1 MTEFEQTLVLAA
13 TGVFVI
19 AGLLAFAQHYLHL
32 FFGRSPAPNA
42 VFVRWLT
49 EEQKEKLRLASIPYT
64 PTSVATGEDG
74 ISFSPQSFAR
84 AKRLL
89 GARVIEVFKASGR
102 TATLEEAVLR
112 FPQQRDPA
120 LRGFKTEV
128 AGAIKWYQLSLRWKR
143 HRLAKFID
151 ETLMPSVRKDI
162 VVHLKHGQHAAPAT
176 DGKFH
181 VYLYS
186 TPTNHNQHAYIP
198 NRLLGAAFGN
208 NQTAALI
215 ASGEGVPVLE
225 PLTNFAVAEL
235 VDNNLY
241 VHLDLVTKKKLQAR
255 RGLLLR
261 ILQQVD
267 GELAADKFLE
277 ELIGSVKAENEI
289 VREGETEEYRVE
301 GEGLTGRRLVVL
313 SSLVREILSPIV
325 RSNVI
330 IRDCNG
336 QNAHPVDDGNFR
348 IYLHSSPIGAPCMN
362 APEQIWG
369 HRMLKREM
377 AFAPSA
383 HGMPLIDDNGF
394 IVGEIIGRNL
404 YLHMHY
410 VHFGAKQEAALAA
423 KLLLE
428 VRKEVQVAAA
438 DADDEMI
445 KRRIADHFV
454 QECNRQ
460 YAVGKARKVTAADL
474 AAAQSDFHGHLRGAL
489 LEEFDLLRLQAA
501 PAEEIGREFDE
512 LTQLANVNGVKVEGD
527 KIVVSTDVLYCV
539 HPKSHVRYEI
549 GAFDI
554 QICTSTN
561 MIKWFNKTRKIPG
574 GSGHMNAPHVDP
586 NGNACMG
593 NTKDLFP
600 ALIQKREFASAV
612 QLAIAFVE
620 AVNIDDNW
628 GAYITNWP
636 VAR

>member
-1 MTEFEQTLVLAA
+1 MTEFEQTLILAS
-13 TGVFVI
+13 TGVFI
-19 AGLLAFAQHYLHL
+19 FAGLLAFAQHFLHL
-32 FFGRSPAPNA
+32 FFGRPPAPNQ

-64 PTSVATGEDG
+64 PSSVATGEDG
-74 ISFSPQSFAR
+74 LSFSPQSFAR

-89 GARVIEVFKASGR
+89 GARVVEVFKSSNR
-102 TATLEEAVLR
+102 NVEEAVLTFSCR
-112 FPQQRDPA
+112 RDHA

-128 AGAIKWYQLSLRWKR
+128 AGSIKWYDLRRRLKHR
-143 HRLAKFID
+143 RLATFID
-151 ETLMPSVRKDI
+151 EVLMPSVRKDI
-162 VVHLKHGQHAAPAT
+162 VVHLQHGRHADPAT

-198 NRLLGAAFGN
+198 NRLLGAQFG
-208 NQTAALI
+208 NQTAALV
-215 ASGEGVPVLE
+215 ASGTGVPVLE

-241 VHLDLVTKKKLQAR
+241 VHLDIVNGRNLIAR

-261 ILQQVD
+261 ILQQVE

-277 ELIGSVKAENEI
+277 DLIGSVKAENEI
-289 VREGETEEYRVE
+289 VLEGETADFRVE
-301 GEGLTGRRLVVL
+301 GEGITGRRLVVL
-313 SSLVREILSPIV
+313 SSLVREILTPVV

-336 QNAHPVDDGNFR
+336 QNAAPVDDGKFR
-348 IYLHSSPIGAPCMN
+348 IFMHSSPIGAPCMN

-369 HRMLKREM
+369 HRMIKREA

-383 HGMPLIDDNGF
+383 HGVPLIDDNGF
-394 IVGEIIGRNL
+394 IVGEIVGRNL

-410 VHFGAKQEAALAA
+410 IHFGAKLEAALAA

-428 VRKEVQVAAA
+428 VRKEVQAAA
-438 DADDEMI
+438 VEADEDAI
-445 KRRIADHFV
+445 KRRVAEHYV
-454 QECNRQ
+454 QECTRQ
-460 YAVGKARKVTAADL
+460 YAVGKALKVSAGDL
-474 AAAQSDFHGHLRGAL
+474 AAAQSEFHGHLRGAL

-512 LTQLANVNGVKVEGD
+512 LTQLANVTGVKVEGD

-539 HPKSHVRYEI
+539 HPRSHVRYEI

-561 MIKWFNKTRKIPG
+561 MIKWFNKTRKVSG
-574 GSGHMNAPHVDP
+574 GSGKMNAPHVDP

-620 AVNIDDNW
+620 AVNLEDNW

>member
-1 MTEFEQTLVLAA
+1 MTEFEQTLILAS
-13 TGVFVI
+13 TGVFI
-19 AGLLAFAQHYLHL
+19 FAGLLAFAQHFLHL
-32 FFGRSPAPNA
+32 FFGRPPAPNQ

-64 PTSVATGEDG
+64 PSSVATGEDG
-74 ISFSPQSFAR
+74 LSFSPQSFAR

-89 GARVIEVFKASGR
+89 GARVVEVFKSSNR
-102 TATLEEAVLR
+102 NVEEAVLTFSCR
-112 FPQQRDPA
+112 RDHA

-128 AGAIKWYQLSLRWKR
+128 AGSIKWYDLRRRLKHR
-143 HRLAKFID
+143 RLATFID
-151 ETLMPSVRKDI
+151 EVLMPSVRKDI
-162 VVHLKHGQHAAPAT
+162 VVHLQHGRHADPAT

-198 NRLLGAAFGN
+198 NRLLGAQFG
-208 NQTAALI
+208 NQTAALV
-215 ASGEGVPVLE
+215 ASGTGVPVLE

-241 VHLDLVTKKKLQAR
+241 VHLDIVNGRNLIAR

-261 ILQQVD
+261 ILQQVE

-277 ELIGSVKAENEI
+277 DLIGSVKAENEI
-289 VREGETEEYRVE
+289 VLEGETADFRVE
-301 GEGLTGRRLVVL
+301 GEGITGRRLVVL
-313 SSLVREILSPIV
+313 SSLVREILTPVV

-336 QNAHPVDDGNFR
+336 QNAAPVDDGKFR
-348 IYLHSSPIGAPCMN
+348 IFMHSSPIGAPCMN

-369 HRMLKREM
+369 HRMIKREE

-383 HGMPLIDDNGF
+383 HGVPLIDDNGF
-394 IVGEIIGRNL
+394 IVGEIVGRNL

-410 VHFGAKQEAALAA
+410 IHFGAKLEAALAA

-428 VRKEVQVAAA
+428 VRKEVQAAA
-438 DADDEMI
+438 VEADEDAI
-445 KRRIADHFV
+445 KRRVAEHYV
-454 QECNRQ
+454 QECTRQ
-460 YAVGKARKVTAADL
+460 YAVGKALKVSAGDL

-512 LTQLANVNGVKVEGD
+512 LTQLANVTGVKVEGD

-539 HPKSHVRYEI
+539 HPRSHVRYEI

-561 MIKWFNKTRKIPG
+561 MIKWFNKTRKVSG
-574 GSGHMNAPHVDP
+574 GSGKMNAPHVDP

-620 AVNIDDNW
+620 AVNLEDNW

>member
-1 MTEFEQTLVLAA
+1 MTEFEQTLILAS
-13 TGVFVI
+13 TGVFI
-19 AGLLAFAQHYLHL
+19 FAGLLAFAQHFLHL
-32 FFGRSPAPNA
+32 FFGRPPAPNQ

-64 PTSVATGEDG
+64 PSNVATGEDG
-74 ISFSPQSFAR
+74 LSFSPQSFAR

-89 GARVIEVFKASGR
+89 GARVVEVFKSSNR
-102 TATLEEAVLR
+102 NVEEAVLTFSCR
-112 FPQQRDPA
+112 RDHA

-128 AGAIKWYQLSLRWKR
+128 AGSIKWYDFRRRLKHR
-143 HRLAKFID
+143 RLATFID
-151 ETLMPSVRKDI
+151 EVLMPSVRKDI
-162 VVHLKHGQHAAPAT
+162 VVHLQHGRHADPAT

-198 NRLLGAAFGN
+198 NRLLGAQFG
-208 NQTAALI
+208 NQTAALV
-215 ASGEGVPVLE
+215 ASGTGVPVLE

-241 VHLDLVTKKKLQAR
+241 VHLDIVNGRNLIAR

-261 ILQQVD
+261 ILQQVE

-277 ELIGSVKAENEI
+277 DLIGSVKAENEI
-289 VREGETEEYRVE
+289 VLEGETADFRVE
-301 GEGLTGRRLVVL
+301 GEGITGRRLVVL
-313 SSLVREILSPIV
+313 SSLVREILTPVV

-336 QNAHPVDDGNFR
+336 QNAAPVDDGKFR
-348 IYLHSSPIGAPCMN
+348 IFMHSSPIGAPCMN

-369 HRMLKREM
+369 HRMIKREA

-383 HGMPLIDDNGF
+383 HGVPLIDDNGF
-394 IVGEIIGRNL
+394 IVGEIVGRNL

-410 VHFGAKQEAALAA
+410 IHFGAKLEAALAA

-428 VRKEVQVAAA
+428 VRKEVQAAA
-438 DADDEMI
+438 VEADEEAI
-445 KRRIADHFV
+445 KRRVAEHYV
-454 QECNRQ
+454 QECTRQ
-460 YAVGKARKVTAADL
+460 YAVGKALKVSAGDL

-512 LTQLANVNGVKVEGD
+512 LTQLANVTGVKVEGD

-539 HPKSHVRYEI
+539 HPRSHVRYEI

-561 MIKWFNKTRKIPG
+561 MIKWFNKTRKVSG
-574 GSGHMNAPHVDP
+574 GSGKMNAPHVDP

-620 AVNIDDNW
+620 AVNLEDNW

>member
-1 MTEFEQTLVLAA
+1 MTEFEQTLILAS
-13 TGVFVI
+13 TGVFI
-19 AGLLAFAQHYLHL
+19 FAGLLAFAQHFLHL
-32 FFGRSPAPNA
+32 FFGRPPAPNQ

-64 PTSVATGEDG
+64 PSSVATGEDG
-74 ISFSPQSFAR
+74 LSFSPQSFAR

-89 GARVIEVFKASGR
+89 GARVVEVFKSSNR
-102 TATLEEAVLR
+102 NVEEAVLTFSCR
-112 FPQQRDPA
+112 RDHA

-128 AGAIKWYQLSLRWKR
+128 AGSIKWYDLRRRLKHR
-143 HRLAKFID
+143 RLATFID
-151 ETLMPSVRKDI
+151 EVLMPSVRKDI
-162 VVHLKHGQHAAPAT
+162 VVHLQHGRHADPAT

-198 NRLLGAAFGN
+198 NRLLGAQFG
-208 NQTAALI
+208 NQTAALV
-215 ASGEGVPVLE
+215 ASGTGVPVLE

-241 VHLDLVTKKKLQAR
+241 VHLDIVNGRNLIAR

-261 ILQQVD
+261 ILQQVE

-277 ELIGSVKAENEI
+277 DLIGSVKAENEI
-289 VREGETEEYRVE
+289 VLEGETADFRVE
-301 GEGLTGRRLVVL
+301 GEGITGRRLVVL
-313 SSLVREILSPIV
+313 SSLVREILTPVV

-336 QNAHPVDDGNFR
+336 QNAAPVDDGKFR
-348 IYLHSSPIGAPCMN
+348 IFMHSSPIGAPCMN

-369 HRMLKREM
+369 HRMIKREA

-383 HGMPLIDDNGF
+383 HGVPLIDDNGF
-394 IVGEIIGRNL
+394 IVGEIVGRNL

-410 VHFGAKQEAALAA
+410 IHFGAKLEAALAA

-428 VRKEVQVAAA
+428 VRKEVQAAA
-438 DADDEMI
+438 VEADEDAI
-445 KRRIADHFV
+445 KRRVAEHYV
-454 QECNRQ
+454 QECTRQ
-460 YAVGKARKVTAADL
+460 YAVGKALKVSAGDL
-474 AAAQSDFHGHLRGAL
+474 AAAQSEFHGHLRGAL

-512 LTQLANVNGVKVEGD
+512 LTQLANVTGVKVEGD

-539 HPKSHVRYEI
+539 HPRSHMRYEI

-561 MIKWFNKTRKIPG
+561 MIKWFNKTRKVSG
-574 GSGHMNAPHVDP
+574 GSGKMNAPHVDP

-620 AVNIDDNW
+620 AVNLEDNW

>member
-1 MTEFEQTLVLAA
+1 MTEFEQTLILAS
-13 TGVFVI
+13 TGVFI
-19 AGLLAFAQHYLHL
+19 FAGLLAFAQHFLHL
-32 FFGRSPAPNA
+32 FFGRPPAPNQ

-64 PTSVATGEDG
+64 PSSVATGEDG
-74 ISFSPQSFAR
+74 LSFSPQSFAR

-89 GARVIEVFKASGR
+89 GARVVEVFKSSNR
-102 TATLEEAVLR
+102 NVEEAVLTFSCR
-112 FPQQRDPA
+112 RDHA

-128 AGAIKWYQLSLRWKR
+128 AGSIKWYDFRRRLKHR
-143 HRLAKFID
+143 RLATFID
-151 ETLMPSVRKDI
+151 EVLMPSVRKDI
-162 VVHLKHGQHAAPAT
+162 VVHLQHGRHADPAT

-198 NRLLGAAFGN
+198 NRLLGAQFG
-208 NQTAALI
+208 NQTAALV
-215 ASGEGVPVLE
+215 ASGTGVPVLE

-241 VHLDLVTKKKLQAR
+241 VHLDIVNGRNLIAR

-261 ILQQVD
+261 ILQQVE

-277 ELIGSVKAENEI
+277 DLIGSVKAENEI
-289 VREGETEEYRVE
+289 VLEGETADFRVE
-301 GEGLTGRRLVVL
+301 GEGITGRRLVVL
-313 SSLVREILSPIV
+313 SSLVREILTPVV

-336 QNAHPVDDGNFR
+336 QNAAPVDDGKFR
-348 IYLHSSPIGAPCMN
+348 IFMHSSPIGAPCMN

-369 HRMLKREM
+369 HRMIKREE

-383 HGMPLIDDNGF
+383 HGVPLIDDNGF
-394 IVGEIIGRNL
+394 IVGEIVGRNL

-410 VHFGAKQEAALAA
+410 IHFGAKLEAALAA

-428 VRKEVQVAAA
+428 VRKEVQAAA
-438 DADDEMI
+438 VEADEDAI
-445 KRRIADHFV
+445 KRRVAEHYV
-454 QECNRQ
+454 QECTRQ
-460 YAVGKARKVTAADL
+460 YAVGKALKVSAGDL

-512 LTQLANVNGVKVEGD
+512 LTQLANVTGVKVEGD

-539 HPKSHVRYEI
+539 HPRSHMRYEI

-561 MIKWFNKTRKIPG
+561 MIKWFNKTRKVSG
-574 GSGHMNAPHVDP
+574 GSGKMNAPHVDP

-620 AVNIDDNW
+620 AVNLEDNW

>member
-1 MTEFEQTLVLAA
+1 
-13 TGVFVI
+13 
-19 AGLLAFAQHYLHL
+19 
-32 FFGRSPAPNA
+32 

-64 PTSVATGEDG
+64 PSSVATGEDG
-74 ISFSPQSFAR
+74 LSFSPQSFAR

-89 GARVIEVFKASGR
+89 GARVVEVFKSSNR
-102 TATLEEAVLR
+102 NVEEAVLTFSCR
-112 FPQQRDPA
+112 RDHA

-128 AGAIKWYQLSLRWKR
+128 AGSIKWYDFRRRLKHR
-143 HRLAKFID
+143 RLATFID
-151 ETLMPSVRKDI
+151 EVLMPSVRKDI
-162 VVHLKHGQHAAPAT
+162 VVHLQHGRHADPAT

-198 NRLLGAAFGN
+198 NRLLGAQFG
-208 NQTAALI
+208 NQTAALV
-215 ASGEGVPVLE
+215 ASGTGVPVLE

-241 VHLDLVTKKKLQAR
+241 VHLDIVNGRNLIAR

-261 ILQQVD
+261 ILQQVE

-277 ELIGSVKAENEI
+277 DLIGSVKAENEI
-289 VREGETEEYRVE
+289 VLEGETADFRVE
-301 GEGLTGRRLVVL
+301 GEGITGRRLVVL
-313 SSLVREILSPIV
+313 SSLVREILTPVV

-336 QNAHPVDDGNFR
+336 QNAAPVDDGKFR
-348 IYLHSSPIGAPCMN
+348 IFMHSSPIGAPCMN

-369 HRMLKREM
+369 HRMIKREA

-383 HGMPLIDDNGF
+383 HGVPLIDDNGF
-394 IVGEIIGRNL
+394 IVGEIVGRNL

-410 VHFGAKQEAALAA
+410 IHFGAKLEAALAA

-428 VRKEVQVAAA
+428 VRKEVQAAA
-438 DADDEMI
+438 VEADEDAI
-445 KRRIADHFV
+445 KRRVAEHYV
-454 QECNRQ
+454 QECTRQ
-460 YAVGKARKVTAADL
+460 YAVGKALKVSAGDL

-512 LTQLANVNGVKVEGD
+512 LTQLANVTGVKVEGD

-539 HPKSHVRYEI
+539 HPRSHVRYEI

-561 MIKWFNKTRKIPG
+561 MIKWFNKTRKVSG
-574 GSGHMNAPHVDP
+574 GSGKMNAPHVDP

-620 AVNIDDNW
+620 AVNLEDNW

>member
-1 MTEFEQTLVLAA
+1 MTEFEQTLILAS
-13 TGVFVI
+13 TGVFI
-19 AGLLAFAQHYLHL
+19 FAGLLAFAQHFLHL
-32 FFGRSPAPNA
+32 FFGRPPAPNQ

-64 PTSVATGEDG
+64 PSSVATGEDG
-74 ISFSPQSFAR
+74 LSFSPQSFAR

-89 GARVIEVFKASGR
+89 GARVVEVFKSSNR
-102 TATLEEAVLR
+102 NVEEAVLTFSCR
-112 FPQQRDPA
+112 RDHA

-128 AGAIKWYQLSLRWKR
+128 AGSIKWYDFRRRLKHR
-143 HRLAKFID
+143 RLATFID
-151 ETLMPSVRKDI
+151 EVLMPSVRKDI
-162 VVHLKHGQHAAPAT
+162 VVHLQHGRHADPAT

-198 NRLLGAAFGN
+198 NRLLGAQFG
-208 NQTAALI
+208 NQTAALV
-215 ASGEGVPVLE
+215 ASGTGVPVLE

-241 VHLDLVTKKKLQAR
+241 VHLDIVNGRNLIAR

-261 ILQQVD
+261 ILQQVE

-277 ELIGSVKAENEI
+277 DLIGSVKAENEI
-289 VREGETEEYRVE
+289 VLEGETADFRVE
-301 GEGLTGRRLVVL
+301 GEGITGRRLVVL
-313 SSLVREILSPIV
+313 SSLVREILTPVV

-336 QNAHPVDDGNFR
+336 QNAAPVDDGKFR
-348 IYLHSSPIGAPCMN
+348 IFMHSSPIGAPCMN

-369 HRMLKREM
+369 HRMIKREE

-383 HGMPLIDDNGF
+383 HGVPLIDDNGF
-394 IVGEIIGRNL
+394 IVGEIVGRNL

-410 VHFGAKQEAALAA
+410 IHFGAKLEAALAA

-428 VRKEVQVAAA
+428 VRKEVQAAA
-438 DADDEMI
+438 VEADEDAI
-445 KRRIADHFV
+445 KRRVAEHYV
-454 QECNRQ
+454 QECTRQ
-460 YAVGKARKVTAADL
+460 YAVGKALKVSAGDL

-512 LTQLANVNGVKVEGD
+512 LTQLANVTGVKVEGD

-539 HPKSHVRYEI
+539 HPRSHVRYEI

-561 MIKWFNKTRKIPG
+561 MIKWFNKTRKVSG
-574 GSGHMNAPHVDP
+574 GSGKMNAPHVDP

-620 AVNIDDNW
+620 AVNLEDNW

>member
-1 MTEFEQTLVLAA
+1 MTEFEQTLILAS
-13 TGVFVI
+13 TGVFI
-19 AGLLAFAQHYLHL
+19 FAGLLAFAQHFLHL
-32 FFGRSPAPNA
+32 FFGRPPAPNQ

-64 PTSVATGEDG
+64 PSSVATGEDG
-74 ISFSPQSFAR
+74 LSFSPQSFAR

-89 GARVIEVFKASGR
+89 GARVVEVFKSSNR
-102 TATLEEAVLR
+102 NVEEAVLTFSCR
-112 FPQQRDPA
+112 RDHA

-128 AGAIKWYQLSLRWKR
+128 AGSIKWYDLRRRLKHR
-143 HRLAKFID
+143 RLATFID
-151 ETLMPSVRKDI
+151 EVLMPSVRKDI
-162 VVHLKHGQHAAPAT
+162 VVHLQHGRHADPAT

-198 NRLLGAAFGN
+198 NRLLGAQFG
-208 NQTAALI
+208 NQTAALV
-215 ASGEGVPVLE
+215 ASGTGVPVLE

-241 VHLDLVTKKKLQAR
+241 VHLDIVNGRNLIAR

-261 ILQQVD
+261 ILQQVE

-277 ELIGSVKAENEI
+277 DLIGSVKAENEI
-289 VREGETEEYRVE
+289 VLEGETADFRVE
-301 GEGLTGRRLVVL
+301 GEGITGRRLVVL
-313 SSLVREILSPIV
+313 SSLVREILTPVV

-336 QNAHPVDDGNFR
+336 QNAAPVDDGKFR
-348 IYLHSSPIGAPCMN
+348 IFMHSSPIGAPCMN

-369 HRMLKREM
+369 HRMIKREA

-383 HGMPLIDDNGF
+383 HGVPLIDDNGF
-394 IVGEIIGRNL
+394 IVGEIVGRNL

-410 VHFGAKQEAALAA
+410 IHFGAKLEAALAA

-428 VRKEVQVAAA
+428 VRKEVQAAA
-438 DADDEMI
+438 VEADEDAI
-445 KRRIADHFV
+445 KRRVAEHYV
-454 QECNRQ
+454 QECTRQ
-460 YAVGKARKVTAADL
+460 YAVGKALKVSAGDL

-512 LTQLANVNGVKVEGD
+512 LTQLANVTGVKVEGD

-539 HPKSHVRYEI
+539 HPRSHVRYEI

-561 MIKWFNKTRKIPG
+561 MIKWFNKTRKVSG
-574 GSGHMNAPHVDP
+574 GSGKMNAPHVDP

-620 AVNIDDNW
+620 AVNLEDNW

>member
-1 MTEFEQTLVLAA
+1 MNEFEQTLMLAA
-13 TGVFVI
+13 TGAFI
-19 AGLLAFAQHYLHL
+19 LAGLLAFAQHYLHL
-32 FFGRSPAPNA
+32 FFGRPPAPNQ

-64 PTSVATGEDG
+64 PTSIATGEDG
-74 ISFSPQSFAR
+74 LSFSPQSFAR

-89 GARVIEVFKASGR
+89 KASVIETFHSNHRNANV
-102 TATLEEAVLR
+102 EEAVLS
-112 FPQQRDPA
+112 FSHQRDHA

-128 AGAIKWYQLSLRWKR
+128 AGSVKWYELKRMWKR
-143 HRLAKFID
+143 RRLARFID
-151 ETLMPSVRKDI
+151 EVLMPSVRKDI
-162 VVHLKHGQHAAPAT
+162 VVHLKHGAHAEPAA

-198 NRLLGAAFGN
+198 NRLLGAQFG
-208 NQTAALI
+208 NQTAALV
-215 ASGEGVPVLE
+215 ASGTGVPVLE
-225 PLTNFAVAEL
+225 PQTNFAVAEL

-241 VHLDLVTKKKLQAR
+241 VHLDLVNRRNLAAR

-277 ELIGSVKAENEI
+277 DLIGSVKAENEI
-289 VREGETEEYRVE
+289 VLQGETSDFRVE
-301 GEGLTGRRLVVL
+301 GEGIQGRRLVVL

-336 QNAHPVDDGNFR
+336 QNATPVDDGNFR
-348 IYLHSSPIGAPCMN
+348 IFMHSSPIGVPCMN

-369 HRMLKREM
+369 HRTLKRET

-383 HGMPLIDDNGF
+383 HGVPLIDDNGF
-394 IVGEIIGRNL
+394 IVGEIVGRNL

-410 VHFGAKQEAALAA
+410 IHFGAKMEAALAA

-428 VRKEVQVAAA
+428 VRREVQAAA
-438 DADDEMI
+438 VDADDAAI
-445 KRRIADHFV
+445 NRRVSEHYV
-454 QECNRQ
+454 QECTRQ
-460 YAVGKARKVTAADL
+460 YAVGKARKVTSAEL

-512 LTQLANVNGVKVEGD
+512 LTQLANVTGVKVEGD
-527 KIVVSTDVLYCV
+527 KIVVSTDILYCV
-539 HPKSHVRYEI
+539 HPKSRVRYEI

-561 MIKWFNKTRKIPG
+561 MIKWFNKTRKIAG
-574 GSGHMNAPHVDP
+574 GSGYMNAPHVDP

-593 NTKDLFP
+593 NTRDLFP

-620 AVNIDDNW
+620 AVNLDDNW
-628 GAYITNWP
+628 GAYIVNWP

>member
-1 MTEFEQTLVLAA
+1 MTEFEQTLILAS
-13 TGVFVI
+13 TGVFI
-19 AGLLAFAQHYLHL
+19 FAGLLAFAQHFLHL
-32 FFGRSPAPNA
+32 FFGRPPAPNQ

-64 PTSVATGEDG
+64 PSSVATGEDG
-74 ISFSPQSFAR
+74 LSFSPQSFAR

-89 GARVIEVFKASGR
+89 GARVVEVFKSSNR
-102 TATLEEAVLR
+102 NVEEAVLTFSCR
-112 FPQQRDPA
+112 RDHA

-128 AGAIKWYQLSLRWKR
+128 AGSIKWYDFRRRLKHR
-143 HRLAKFID
+143 RLATFID
-151 ETLMPSVRKDI
+151 EVLMPSVRKDI
-162 VVHLKHGQHAAPAT
+162 VVHLQHGRHADPAT

-198 NRLLGAAFGN
+198 NRLLGAQFG
-208 NQTAALI
+208 NQTAALV
-215 ASGEGVPVLE
+215 ASGTGVPVLE

-241 VHLDLVTKKKLQAR
+241 VHLDIVNGRNLIAR

-261 ILQQVD
+261 ILQQVE

-277 ELIGSVKAENEI
+277 DLIGSVKAENEI
-289 VREGETEEYRVE
+289 VLEGETADFRVE
-301 GEGLTGRRLVVL
+301 GEGITGRRLVVL
-313 SSLVREILSPIV
+313 SSLVREILTPVV

-336 QNAHPVDDGNFR
+336 QNAAPVDDGKFR
-348 IYLHSSPIGAPCMN
+348 IFMHSSPIGAPCMN

-369 HRMLKREM
+369 HRMIKREA

-383 HGMPLIDDNGF
+383 HGVPLIDDNGF
-394 IVGEIIGRNL
+394 IVGEIVGRNL

-410 VHFGAKQEAALAA
+410 IHFGAKLEAALAA

-428 VRKEVQVAAA
+428 VRKEVQAAA
-438 DADDEMI
+438 VEADEDAI
-445 KRRIADHFV
+445 KRRVAEHYV
-454 QECNRQ
+454 QECTRQ
-460 YAVGKARKVTAADL
+460 YAVGKALKVSAGDL

-512 LTQLANVNGVKVEGD
+512 LTQLANVTGVKVEGD

-539 HPKSHVRYEI
+539 HPRSHVRYEI

-561 MIKWFNKTRKIPG
+561 MIKWFNKTRKVSG
-574 GSGHMNAPHVDP
+574 GSGKMNAPHVDP

-620 AVNIDDNW
+620 AVNLEDNW